1 MDFEAQGL
9 SYRSEESTV
18 CVDNDVTSAS
28 TISYNDITSNVD
40 HDEQTSC
47 NHEHLTTTSEQQVM
61 ASPASDAYVSGDVTM
76 TAASTASV
84 RETADESTSDKE
96 NQTGEQSENCVAI
109 ILLMMVYIKDGVGV
123 CVSREP

>member
-1 MDFEAQGL
+1 
-9 SYRSEESTV
+9 
-18 CVDNDVTSAS
+18 
-28 TISYNDITSNVD
+28 
-40 HDEQTSC
+40 
-47 NHEHLTTTSEQQVM
+47 M